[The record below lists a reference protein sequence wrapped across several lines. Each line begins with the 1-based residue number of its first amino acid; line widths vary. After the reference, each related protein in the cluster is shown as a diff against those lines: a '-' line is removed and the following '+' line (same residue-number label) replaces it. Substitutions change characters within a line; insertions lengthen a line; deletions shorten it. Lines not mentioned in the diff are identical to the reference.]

1 MLKNDYMTI
10 AEASER
16 WGISQR
22 QVQHLCTLG
31 SVEGAVKF
39 GRAWMIP
46 KNANKPV
53 DGRTKAARAE
63 LDADMP
69 LPRKTPFLYM
79 SDLYNTPGTADEV
92 GASLSYH
99 HEAQVLFEAEVAY
112 SRGEID
118 KVYDIA
124 NYLLSRHSDFYA
136 VLSAGMLL
144 AQCAIWKGDI
154 HMWHRA
160 KVHIAEAPAKND
172 LDRDAMQLAISA
184 VNIMIYN
191 VENFPEWFKKG
202 RFEPIHKDAYPAAKV
217 YYAKYLYALGY
228 AVAMGLV
235 KVDGTQGLYIM
246 SVISFSVEPM
256 IAWARAN
263 NTVMSEIYLRLTCA
277 AIYHN
282 CGKDEDAIYHID
294 KAIELALPDKL
305 YGVLAEYCR
314 ALNTLMEKRLSIM
327 DADAW
332 GEVKMLYKIYN
343 EGWSKLSGTVR
354 GKTILTT
361 LSDKEREVAKLAA
374 FGLSNQEIAD
384 SLHLSLSVVKQAVR
398 IVSEKSGMS
407 RSDFAAI
414 L

>member
-184 VNIMIYN
+184 VNIMVYN
-191 VENFPEWFKKG
+191 VESFPEWFKKG

-384 SLHLSLSVVKQAVR
+384 SLHLSLSVVKQTVR

-407 RSDFAAI
+407 RSDFATI

>member
-1 MLKNDYMTI
+1 MLKNDYMTR

-124 NYLLSRHSDFYA
+124 NYLLSKHSGFYA

-154 HMWHRA
+154 HMWRKA

-184 VNIMIYN
+184 VNIMVYN
-191 VENFPEWFKKG
+191 VESFPEWF
-202 RFEPIHKDAYPAAKV
+202 
-217 YYAKYLYALGY
+217 
-228 AVAMGLV
+228 
-235 KVDGTQGLYIM
+235 
-246 SVISFSVEPM
+246 
-256 IAWARAN
+256 
-263 NTVMSEIYLRLTCA
+263 
-277 AIYHN
+277 
-282 CGKDEDAIYHID
+282 
-294 KAIELALPDKL
+294 
-305 YGVLAEYCR
+305 
-314 ALNTLMEKRLSIM
+314 
-327 DADAW
+327 
-332 GEVKMLYKIYN
+332 
-343 EGWSKLSGTVR
+343 
-354 GKTILTT
+354 
-361 LSDKEREVAKLAA
+361 
-374 FGLSNQEIAD
+374 
-384 SLHLSLSVVKQAVR
+384 
-398 IVSEKSGMS
+398 
-407 RSDFAAI
+407 
-414 L
+414 